1 MPLKAL
7 RWIIWLLAALF
18 YFYEF
23 ILRVSPSV
31 ILTDLMQKFS
41 LNASQVGILSAFY
54 LYAYAPM
61 QLPVGLLMDRFG
73 LKVILTL
80 ASIVCGIG
88 TYLFAISPDF
98 TFAALGRLLIGAA
111 SAFGFIAMV
120 YVSTHFFSER
130 KRAFLIGLA
139 NSIAMLGASCGT
151 GPVSSIIKS
160 LGWETTFKWFALFGI
175 ILGALI
181 FFTLRKE
188 STKSTTGDIPSY
200 PLKKILA
207 SKNIWIN
214 AAIALFFYMTT
225 TAFAGLWGPTYLE
238 NVKGLT
244 KEASSYAM
252 SVFFT
257 GWLVGGPVIGFVS
270 DYFQKRT
277 KVIAYGIVGC
287 LISLCLVLY
296 LNLPIYLT
304 YSLLFLIGLFSAAEL
319 LNFTLAIE
327 MTSLKAKAT
336 AAAFTNFLVSC
347 GDSIIQPFVGFLL
360 DLNWSGNIKEGVRV
374 YSTQS
379 YQIAM
384 SVLPI
389 ALVLALIL
397 LKILNNNLPKNIT
410 KSI

>member
-1 MPLKAL
+1 MSSKAL
-7 RWIIWLLAALF
+7 RWVIWLLAALF

-31 ILTDLMQKFS
+31 ILTDLMQKFA

-73 LKVILTL
+73 LKFILSV
-80 ASIVCGIG
+80 ASVMCGIG
-88 TYLFAISPDF
+88 TFLFAISPNF
-98 TFAALGRLLIGAA
+98 TLAAIGRMAIGAA

-151 GPVSSIIKS
+151 GPVSSVIQAVT
-160 LGWETTFKWFALFGI
+160 WEVTFKWLALFGL
-175 ILGALI
+175 ILGGLI
-181 FFTLRKE
+181 YYVLKDE
-188 STKSTTGDIPSY
+188 KSKSVATDFKPY
-200 PLKKILA
+200 PLRNIIG
-207 SKNIWIN
+207 SKNLWIN

-238 NVKGLT
+238 NVKGFS
-244 KEASSYAM
+244 KEAASYGM
-252 SVFFT
+252 SVLFA
-257 GWLVGGPVIGFVS
+257 GWLVGGPLIGFVS
-270 DYFQKRT
+270 DFFQKRT
-277 KVIAYGIVGC
+277 KIIAYGIVGC
-287 LISLCLVLY
+287 FVSLVFILYFPLSISL
-296 LNLPIYLT
+296 T
-304 YSLLFLIGLFSAAEL
+304 YCFLFLVGVFSAAEL

-347 GDSIIQPFVGFLL
+347 GDALIQPFVGFLL
-360 DLNWSGNIKEGVRV
+360 DLNWTGGIKEGVRV
-374 YSTQS
+374 YSPNS
-379 YQIAM
+379 YKFAL
-384 SVLPI
+384 SVLPM
-389 ALVLALIL
+389 ALLLALFML
-397 LKILNNNLPKNIT
+397 TILNKTLSKNSA
-410 KSI
+410 KSL

>member
-1 MPLKAL
+1 MPKKAL
-7 RWIIWLLAALF
+7 RWVIWLLAALF

-31 ILTDLMQKFS
+31 ILTDLMQKFA

-61 QLPVGLLMDRFG
+61 QLPVGLLLDRFG
-73 LKVILTL
+73 LKLILSI
-80 ASIVCGIG
+80 ASVVCGLG

-98 TFAALGRLLIGAA
+98 TFAALGRMLIGGA

-151 GPVSSIIKS
+151 GPVSSVIHSI
-160 LGWETTFKWFALFGI
+160 GWELTFKWFALFGL
-175 ILGALI
+175 ILGGLI
-181 FFTLRKE
+181 FWTLRDE
-188 STKSTTGDIPSY
+188 KSKSYTSDIKPY
-200 PLKKILA
+200 PI
-207 SKNIWIN
+207 KNIITSSNLWIN
-214 AAIALFFYMTT
+214 AGIALLFYMTT

-238 NVKGLT
+238 NVKGFS
-244 KEASSYAM
+244 KEASSYGM
-252 SVFFT
+252 SILFS
-257 GWLVGGPVIGFVS
+257 GWLIGGPLIGLVS
-270 DYFQKRT
+270 DYVRT
-277 KVIAYGIVGC
+277 RTNVIAFGIVGC
-287 LISLCLVLY
+287 FVSLSLVMY
-296 LNLPIYLT
+296 LNLSLSLT
-304 YSLLFLIGLFSAAEL
+304 YLCLFLVGIFSAAEL

-347 GDSIIQPFVGFLL
+347 GDALIQPFVGFLL
-360 DLNWSGNIKEGVRV
+360 DVKWTGGIKEGVRV
-374 YSTQS
+374 YSASS
-379 YQIAM
+379 YQFAL

-389 ALVLALIL
+389 ALLLALFL
-397 LKILNNNLPKNIT
+397 LRILNNRLSKNST
-410 KSI
+410 KSL

>member
-1 MPLKAL
+1 MSSKTL

-31 ILTDLMQKFS
+31 ILTDLMQKFA

-73 LKVILTL
+73 LKVILSI
-80 ASIVCGIG
+80 ASVVCGLG
-88 TYLFAISPDF
+88 TFLFAISPDF
-98 TFAALGRLLIGAA
+98 TLAAIGRMAIGGA

-151 GPVSSIIKS
+151 GPVSSVIKTI
-160 LGWETTFKWFALFGI
+160 GWEVTFKWFALFGLV
-175 ILGALI
+175 LGGLI
-181 FFTLRKE
+181 YFSLRNE
-188 STKSTTGDIPSY
+188 KSKSASGDFQPY
-200 PLKKILA
+200 PLKNIIG

-214 AAIALFFYMTT
+214 AIIALFFYMTT

-238 NVKGLT
+238 NVKGFS
-244 KEASSYAM
+244 KEASSYGM
-252 SVFFT
+252 SILFS
-257 GWLVGGPVIGFVS
+257 GWLIGGPLIGLVS
-270 DYFQKRT
+270 DFIQKRT
-277 KVIAYGIVGC
+277 KVIAFGILGC
-287 LISLCLVLY
+287 FISLSLVLY
-296 LNLPIYLT
+296 LQLPLYLT
-304 YSLLFLIGLFSAAEL
+304 YICLFLIGLFSAAEL

-347 GDSIIQPFVGFLL
+347 GDAVVQPLVGFIL
-360 DLNWSGNIKEGVRV
+360 DLNWSGGIKEGVRV
-374 YSTQS
+374 YNPKS

-384 SVLPI
+384 SILPI
-389 ALVLALIL
+389 ALLLALIL
-397 LKILNNNLPKNIT
+397 LTILNNRLSKNSS

>member
-73 LKVILTL
+73 LKVILSL

-88 TYLFAISPDF
+88 TYLFAISSDF
-98 TFAALGRLLIGAA
+98 TFAAMGRLLIGAA

-120 YVSTHFFSER
+120 YVSTHFFSEK

-160 LGWETTFKWFALFGI
+160 VGWETTFKWFALFGL
-175 ILGALI
+175 ILGIVI
-181 FFTLRKE
+181 FYTLRKE
-188 STKSTTGDIPSY
+188 TNKSTSGDFQSY
-200 PLKKILA
+200 PLKKIVG
-207 SKNIWIN
+207 SKNIWLN
-214 AAIALFFYMTT
+214 AVIALFFYMTT

-238 NVKGLT
+238 NVKGFS
-244 KEASSYAM
+244 KEAASYGM
-252 SVFFT
+252 SIFFF
-257 GWLVGGPVIGFVS
+257 GWLFGGPIIGLVS

-277 KVIAYGIVGC
+277 KVIAAGIIGC
-287 LISLCLVLY
+287 LIALCLVLY
-296 LNLPIYLT
+296 LQLPVALT
-304 YSLLFLIGLFSAAEL
+304 YFLLFTIGLFSAAEL

-347 GDSIIQPFVGFLL
+347 GDSLIQPFVGFLL
-360 DLNWSGNIKEGVRV
+360 DMNWTGNIKEGVRV
-374 YSTQS
+374 YSPYS
-379 YQIAM
+379 YQVAM
-384 SVLPI
+384 SVLPV
-389 ALVLALIL
+389 ALILALIL
-397 LKILNNNLPKNIT
+397 LKILNNNLPKNST